1 MKLKIK
7 PTKNTVAL
15 RKVKFRKESDFN
27 KFLKIVSKNTKDLES
42 IKLPSKSDVKKKSG
56 FNLLPIL
63 ALGALIAALAA
74 RNKNDKGDIPTA
86 NIGTVTDDLVKL
98 PLPITTKFPKANRI
112 SKVPGSKVPG
122 SKVPGSS
129 SITSTTKPPKTNILT
144 RGLKTARTTIR
155 NLLPNTKKLFPPSR
169 TNLLSGRTIR
179 NITPTSQRI
188 TNFLKEKV
196 TPETIKQG
204 IRLTSTAKLA
214 FSNPTTFVATAIFSD
229 IFNRPAGPKDER
241 ALMEESMRRMEAEK
255 KKDLL
260 LYPEGSFYRT
270 EAERQKNNINKEIDQ
285 LRIQREALDPKD
297 TKNFDILTAKITT
310 LQVKMDKITPR
321 VVDQQIFKAS
331 FNHPIILYPID
342 ESQNLML
349 NAPNFHSSE
358 PVSQS
363 FTGNTTFDGES
374 DLLNISD
381 YFLLNKL
388 SH

>member
-15 RKVKFRKESDFN
+15 RKLKFRKESDFN

-63 ALGALIAALAA
+63 ALGALIAALAGLSK
-74 RNKNDKGDIPTA
+74 NKKGGDDDVTESSTA
-86 NIGTVTDDLVKL
+86 NVDIDGLGKL
-98 PLPITTKFPKANRI
+98 PLPTTAKFPNSKI
-112 SKVPGSKVPG
+112 SKLPG

-155 NLLPNTKKLFPPSR
+155 NLLPNTKKLFPPRR
-169 TNLLSGRTIR
+169 TNLLGGRTIR
-179 NITPTSQRI
+179 NITPASRQVK
-188 TNFLKEKV
+188 NFLTENVNK
-196 TPETIKQG
+196 ETIRNG
-204 IRLTSTAKLA
+204 IKLASTVKLA
-214 FSNPTTFVATAIFSD
+214 FSNPTTIAATAIFSD
-229 IFNRPAGPKDER
+229 IFNRPAGPVDEK
-241 ALMEESMRRMEAEK
+241 ALMIESMRRKEEERK
-255 KKDLL
+255 KMLL

-270 EAERQKNNINKEIDQ
+270 EAERQKNNISKEIDQ

-321 VVDQQIFKAS
+321 VVDQQFFKAS
-331 FNHPIILYPID
+331 FNHPIIMYPID